1 MFPAT
6 SQQHLDSDRLPGTP
20 LHVASRAHA
29 CAKTPSGGILVTQF
43 PNLSSVPKP
52 FSKLFRQ
59 FRAVSSVIFAPI
71 LRLGKSLFALQNR
84 ERTQLL
90 EEMTQMRELMPLLMK
105 QRNGYQWTKDDRK
118 HIRDHL
124 RNLARISPYIILF
137 VAPGG
142 LFLLPI
148 MAWWLDRRRL
158 KRNADAQ
165 RARNEASRD

>member
-1 MFPAT
+1 MFSP
-6 SQQHLDSDRLPGTP
+6 
-20 LHVASRAHA
+20 V
-29 CAKTPSGGILVTQF
+29 
-43 PNLSSVPKP
+43 
-52 FSKLFRQ
+52 
-59 FRAVSSVIFAPI
+59 
-71 LRLGKSLFALQNR
+71 LRWGKMLLNIQNR

-105 QRNGYQWTKDDRK
+105 QRNGYQWTNDDRQ
-118 HIRDHL
+118 HIREHL
-124 RNLARISPYIILF
+124 RNLVKISPYIILF

-165 RARNEASRD
+165 RALDEASRK

>member
-1 MFPAT
+1 MF
-6 SQQHLDSDRLPGTP
+6 S
-20 LHVASRAHA
+20 
-29 CAKTPSGGILVTQF
+29 
-43 PNLSSVPKP
+43 
-52 FSKLFRQ
+52 
-59 FRAVSSVIFAPI
+59 PI
-71 LRLGKSLFALQNR
+71 LHWGKTLLNIQNR

-105 QRNGYQWTKDDRK
+105 QRNGNQWTPDDRQ
-118 HIRDHL
+118 HIREHL
-124 RNLARISPYIILF
+124 RHLARISPYIILF

-165 RARNEASRD
+165 RSRNEANLK

>member
-1 MFPAT
+1 
-6 SQQHLDSDRLPGTP
+6 
-20 LHVASRAHA
+20 
-29 CAKTPSGGILVTQF
+29 
-43 PNLSSVPKP
+43 
-52 FSKLFRQ
+52 LFRQ
-59 FRAVSSVIFAPI
+59 FGAVSSFLFAPV
-71 LRLGKSLFALQNR
+71 LRWGKSLFALQHR

-105 QRNGYQWTKDDRK
+105 QRNGNQWTPDDRQ
-118 HIRDHL
+118 HIREHL
-124 RNLARISPYIILF
+124 RNLVKISPYIILF

-165 RARNEASRD
+165 RARNEANRK

>member
-1 MFPAT
+1 MKSAT
-6 SQQHLDSDRLPGTP
+6 CNAPRARLRENPIRRYP
-20 LHVASRAHA
+20 RNILH
-29 CAKTPSGGILVTQF
+29 TLP
-43 PNLSSVPKP
+43 SVPKP
-52 FSKLFRQ
+52 ITKLFRQ
-59 FRAVSSVIFAPI
+59 FGAVPAVLFAPV
-71 LRLGKSLFALQNR
+71 LRWGKGLITIQNR

-90 EEMTQMRELMPLLMK
+90 EEMTQMRDLMPLLMK
-105 QRNGYQWTKDDRK
+105 QRNGYHWTNDDRQ
-118 HIRDHL
+118 HIREHL

-165 RARNEASRD
+165 RARKESNRT

>member
-1 MFPAT
+1 M
-6 SQQHLDSDRLPGTP
+6 
-20 LHVASRAHA
+20 
-29 CAKTPSGGILVTQF
+29 
-43 PNLSSVPKP
+43 
-52 FSKLFRQ
+52 
-59 FRAVSSVIFAPI
+59 FAPVF
-71 LRLGKSLFALQNR
+71 RWGKSLFALQNR

-90 EEMTQMRELMPLLMK
+90 EEMTQMRDLMPLLMK
-105 QRNGYQWTKDDRK
+105 QRNGYQWTNDDRR

-165 RARNEASRD
+165 RARNELNRK